1 MHLVTAIAATTTVLA
16 LSAAAL
22 VLLLTGTSSARD
34 GDSTLQARGHGGHGA
49 VAGTISATAAEMAE
63 MDHGAAMIGEGVAA
77 PGEPD
82 ATDYLLD
89 LPGPKPYQPGRVREF
104 TLVTE
109 EHDLEVAEGLTF
121 PAWTFTQPGHDAAVP
136 GPVLRVTEGD
146 TVRITLRNASSQ
158 PHSLHTHG
166 IHPSS
171 QDGVLDMVGPGES
184 FTYEFTAGPSGVQPY
199 HCHAMPLKKH
209 ISKGM
214 YGTMIIDPKVPP
226 KEVADREMAMVMNAY
241 DTNYDGENE
250 VYTVNGLAFHYAK
263 YPIKVKRGELNRIY
277 LVNMTEN
284 DPLNSFH
291 VHGNFFDYRPIGFDN
306 PSQYTDI
313 VSQIQG
319 DRGIIDIRFPEAGPF
334 MFHAHQTEF
343 GDLGWM
349 GFFEVVE

>member
-1 MHLVTAIAATTTVLA
+1 MTETTVAKLVTAAAATLSTLLVTV
-16 LSAAAL
+16 AAL
-22 VLLLTGTSSARD
+22 VLLL
-34 GDSTLQARGHGGHGA
+34 GDTPAASNASTLGAAGHGGHGA
-49 VAGTISATAAEMAE
+49 APGTTAA
-63 MDHGAAMIGEGVAA
+63 HAASMLGDEVNA
-77 PGEPD
+77 PGGPH
-82 ATDYLLD
+82 ATDDLLD
-89 LPGPKPYQPGRVREF
+89 LPPAEPYRPGRVREF
-104 TLVTE
+104 TLLAE
-109 EHDLEVAEGLTF
+109 EHDMEVASGLTF
-121 PAWTFTQPGHDAAVP
+121 PVWTFSQPGEHATVP

-146 TVRITLRNASSQ
+146 LVRITLRNNSRQ

-171 QDGVLDMVGPGES
+171 QDGVLDMVAPGES

-209 ISKGM
+209 MGKGM
-214 YGTMIIDPKVPP
+214 YGTIIIDPKEPP
-226 KEVADREMAMVMNAY
+226 PPADREMAMVMNGY

-250 VYTVNGLAFHYAK
+250 VYTVNGRAFYYAK
-263 YPIKVKRGELNRIY
+263 YPIRVKRGELNRIY

-306 PSQYTDI
+306 PAQYTDI
-313 VSQIQG
+313 VTQIQG
-319 DRGIIDIRFPEAGPF
+319 DRGIIDIRFPETGPF